1 MPLLSRI
8 PPRSLLVLGLL
19 VGVGLGHASDA
30 SAELVYFGNGRTIS
44 VKASRIEGETVILTL
59 RGGGE
64 ATFDRTLVSRI
75 EEDEVPYPEPA
86 DNALAADSV
95 AGVPLDASA
104 GSSLSPSFNASAAQ
118 YQPIIERVSKAHG
131 VDPTLVRAVIQVESA
146 YQSRARSPKG
156 AVGLMQVMPATGR
169 QYGITNLWD
178 PASNIEAGITH
189 LRSLLDR
196 FPLSSALAAYNA
208 GEVAVQRFSGIP
220 PYPET
225 RSYVSRILKLVER

>member
-1 MPLLSRI
+1 
-8 PPRSLLVLGLL
+8 VLAVFAVAVLCS
-19 VGVGLGHASDA
+19 AA
-30 SAELVYFGNGRTIS
+30 PARAELVYFVNGRTMS
-44 VKASRIEGETVILTL
+44 VQASRVEGDLLILTL

-64 ATFDRTLVSRI
+64 ATFDRTLVAQI
-75 EEDEVPYPEPA
+75 TDDEVPYPEPI
-86 DNALAADSV
+86 DTVTVEPGGKAAPD
-95 AGVPLDASA
+95 VPLT
-104 GSSLSPSFNASAAQ
+104 ASAAM
-118 YQPIIERVSKAHG
+118 YDPIIQRVSAAHG

-146 YQSRARSPKG
+146 YQPRARSPKG

-178 PASNIEAGITH
+178 PAANIEAGITH

-208 GEVAVQRFSGIP
+208 GEVAVRRFSGIP